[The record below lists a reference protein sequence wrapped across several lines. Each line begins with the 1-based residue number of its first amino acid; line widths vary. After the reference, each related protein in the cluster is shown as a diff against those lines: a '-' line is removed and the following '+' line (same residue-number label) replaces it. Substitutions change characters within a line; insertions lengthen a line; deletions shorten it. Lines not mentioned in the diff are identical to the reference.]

1 MQRIKFKTTV
11 FSTTFGTLADGDLL
25 TCSAAHAEHFVDEL
39 KVTERVLPAAAVAPA
54 VGEEQDTSAESTKA
68 RKRGGSAK

>member
-1 MQRIKFKTTV
+1 MERIKFT
-11 FSTTFGTLADGDLL
+11 STCYSTQFGTLTAGDLL

-39 KVTERVLPAAAVAPA
+39 KVAERVLPAAAVAPA

>member
-11 FSTTFGTLADGDLL
+11 FSTTFGTLAEGDLL

-39 KVTERVLPAAAVAPA
+39 KVAERVLPAAAVAPA
-54 VGEEQDTSAESTKA
+54 VEADQAMPAEATKA
-68 RKRGGSAK
+68 RRRSGSAK